1 MEHIHH
7 VGIILIFV
15 LVNIE
20 NLLVFRIFPRL
31 VEYAEHLLKTVVHT
45 AFQSRYL
52 HDYAVV
58 GETLN
63 ERVFLAL
70 LYHLAVVVEHVV
82 VDINHRLLNVADS
95 MSEKVNGNHWI
106 CESFRRVFADV
117 YLVTVLRTQILAE
130 AQGLRVEPC
139 LLQFYKDDAVL
150 ESLALSVLLPH
161 GSCKVDAEHGERVA
175 CGVYILVRAHL
186 HLHHL
191 FLQQCRED
199 SFRYAFV
206 RHYIFEH
213 GVVNR
218 IGYM

>member
-1 MEHIHH
+1 MLQLLVTVHYCRVTVLYRLVIFVLHVHVLTHLGVGGSGCKTMEHIHH

-31 VEYAEHLLKTVVHT
+31 VENAEHLLKAVVHT
-45 AFQSRYL
+45 AFQPRYL
-52 HDYAVV
+52 HNYAVV

-150 ESLALSVLLPH
+150 ESLALSILLPH
-161 GSCKVDAEHGERVA
+161 GGCKVNAEH
-175 CGVYILVRAHL
+175 
-186 HLHHL
+186 
-191 FLQQCRED
+191 
-199 SFRYAFV
+199 
-206 RHYIFEH
+206 
-213 GVVNR
+213 
-218 IGYM
+218 